1 MADTKSD
8 ESSKSN
14 LPMTHRVLAGDGYV
28 LANQAQDS
36 SHLLSDPI
44 ALNKALDTDGVL
56 YLSGFL
62 DRLTILSAR
71 QYILKLFESE
81 GFLLPGSDRMSAI
94 RNPETVQNAG
104 PSLLRRQDIACAPPV
119 MDVLEHSRLSE
130 LSRLLLN
137 AESVR
142 TTKYKWLRAVQ
153 RGLFTGLHIDRSYFQ
168 KENNKIL
175 TIWIPF
181 GDIPIE
187 QGTLLW
193 CPGSHRDARYADVR
207 LKYGSVDLGGDG
219 THSGWQS
226 TWCEGLARGSTDMLR
241 SEH

>member
-81 GFLLPGSDRMSAI
+81 GFLLLWMFS
-94 RNPETVQNAG
+94 NT
-104 PSLLRRQDIACAPPV
+104 
-119 MDVLEHSRLSE
+119 
-130 LSRLLLN
+130 
-137 AESVR
+137 
-142 TTKYKWLRAVQ
+142 RA
-153 RGLFTGLHIDRSYFQ
+153 FP
-168 KENNKIL
+168 N
-175 TIWIPF
+175 
-181 GDIPIE
+181 
-187 QGTLLW
+187 
-193 CPGSHRDARYADVR
+193 SHAFF
-207 LKYGSVDLGGDG
+207 
-219 THSGWQS
+219 
-226 TWCEGLARGSTDMLR
+226 
-241 SEH
+241 